1 MENYFLYVLGAL
13 FVSQFFAPVLARKIN
28 SRFMT
33 LDQKMESS
41 TSGAILNITSFWREA
56 SSINGKLK
64 DKIITKYLYIYYSW
78 WAITTITFIGYM
90 NKHRHPHFKNA

>member
-78 WAITTITFIGYM
+78 WVITIITFIGYIAYV
-90 NKHRHPHFKNA
+90 N